1 MASVEKQRVIT
12 PGDPALESGRGEP
25 YAAGTT
31 IARYKIVSL
40 LGSGAMGDVYRATDR
55 TLEREVALKVLP
67 AELVHDRERVRRF
80 AQEARAASA
89 LSHPHIVTIHEVGHA
104 RPSSNVQ
111 QIADR
116 TTKRN
121 SEVHYIAMEFVDGR
135 TLRETFGTSLPLRR
149 AVELLAQVADGLGK
163 AHAAGI
169 IHRDLK
175 PENIIVANEGYAKV
189 VDFGLAKL
197 IDADRGWN
205 PIGADSP
212 TMRAITQNGEVL
224 GTPGYMSPEQIT
236 GGVVDVR
243 ADVFSFGCILY
254 EAITR
259 TRPFEAESFVDT
271 LYKILH
277 EDPPSISALAP
288 ATPPEL
294 QRIVSKCLAKDRE
307 ERYQS
312 IRDAALD
319 LRQWLHQGETS
330 EQPAHRDRTSQLR
343 IALLATTL
351 AALPVLGWIFLGHR
365 SPSSSAI
372 PEQTTRRVTTNGRT
386 PLVAISPDAR
396 YLAYVTNDARGSAV
410 WLEQLETKSS
420 MQLVPPAPGHF
431 VSVTFSRDGNY
442 VYYVRYDT
450 NLMADL
456 VRIPMLGGKAE
467 TLVHDIDT
475 RPDFSADGK
484 HVAFVRDDFNKSTS
498 TVMVA
503 NADGTGERALAAI
516 HLSDRAYSPSWS
528 RDGQH
533 LVVAQ
538 HAKLLDIAFPSGKI
552 REITT
557 EPRFESVRNVTWSD
571 RDTLIVAAVQEQ
583 STGHVRLW
591 EVEASN
597 GEARPITDELSDLSL
612 PSISADGKTIAAV
625 QTIRQANLFNY
636 DGKGVKQITS
646 GLGSTNGLNGIAWL
660 GDHILYSSTSDGASS
675 IWSAD
680 PATGTASK
688 LTEGTG
694 DDLQPTPSPDG
705 SVIVYEAASKDQYTL
720 WRMKPD
726 GTDRRQLT
734 PGPRDYDFAISPD
747 SKTLAWASVDT
758 KSNEWSMWTMP
769 LAGGTPKKIATRS
782 TLIQQLRYT
791 PDGQTIIF
799 TGYAGSML
807 RLYRMPATGGT
818 ITEMTSKRAA
828 DSSLSA
834 DGRTLLCAYDY
845 DDKLTT
851 SLAMIPLDGGDM
863 KTMPLKGWRYRWR
876 ANDVTYLHTENGT
889 TNLWM
894 LDHGTPRQLTEFSE
908 GSVVDYTWSADGKRA
923 VVTHVVDSSDAVV
936 IRRK

>member
-1 MASVEKQRVIT
+1 MPSVEKQRVT

-25 YAAGTT
+25 FAAGTT

-40 LGSGAMGDVYRATDR
+40 LGSGAMGDVYRAHDR
-55 TLEREVALKVLP
+55 TLDREVALKVLP
-67 AELVHDRERVRRF
+67 PELVHDRERVRRF

-104 RPSSNVQ
+104 RPSATVQ

-116 TTKRN
+116 NTKRN
-121 SEVHYIAMEFVDGR
+121 SEVHYIAMEFVDGH
-135 TLRETFGTSLPLRR
+135 TLRETLGTALPLRR

-212 TMRAITQNGEVL
+212 TLRAITQNGEVL

-236 GGVVDVR
+236 GGMVDVR

-259 TRPFEAESFVDT
+259 MRPFEAESFVDT

-277 EDPPSISALAP
+277 EDPPSIAAIAP

-294 QRIVSKCLAKDRE
+294 QRIVSKCLAKNRE

-312 IRDAALD
+312 IRDAAID
-319 LRQWLHQGETS
+319 LRQWLHQGEAS
-330 EQPAHRDRTSQLR
+330 EQPVRRDRASQLR
-343 IALLATTL
+343 VVLLATTL

-365 SPSSSAI
+365 QNATSEP
-372 PEQTTRRVTTNGRT
+372 PQQTIRRVTTNGRT

-396 YLAYVTNDARGSAV
+396 YIAYVSADANGAGV
-410 WLEQLETKSS
+410 WLEQLETKSAL
-420 MQLVPPAPGHF
+420 QLVPSTLGHY

-456 VRIPMLGGKAE
+456 FRIPMLGGKPE
-467 TLVHDIDT
+467 TIVHDIDT
-475 RPDFSADGK
+475 RPDFSPDGA

-503 NADGTGERALAAI
+503 NANGSGERAVATLR
-516 HLSDRAYSPSWS
+516 LPDRAFSPAWS

-533 LVVAQ
+533 IVIAQ
-538 HAKLLDIAFPSGKI
+538 YTKLFDITWPNATM

-557 EPRFESVRNVTWSD
+557 HPRFESVRNVTWSD
-571 RDTLIVAAVQEQ
+571 RSTLLVAAVQEQ

-591 EVEASN
+591 EVDAAN
-597 GEARPITDELSDLSL
+597 GDARPITDELSDLSL
-612 PSISADGKTIAAV
+612 PSVSADGKTIAAV
-625 QTIRQANLFNY
+625 QTIRQANLFDY
-636 DGKGVKQITS
+636 DDKGIRQITS

-660 GDHILYSSTSDGASS
+660 GDHILYSSTTDGQSDVWA
-675 IWSAD
+675 AD
-680 PATGTASK
+680 PVTGAATK
-688 LTEGTG
+688 LTDGSN
-694 DDLQPTPSPDG
+694 DLHPTPSPDG
-705 SVIVYEAASKDQYTL
+705 SLIVYEAVVKDQYTL

-726 GTDRRQLT
+726 GSDRRQLT
-734 PGPRDYDFAISPD
+734 PGPRDYDFTISPD
-747 SKTLAWASVDT
+747 SKTLAWASIDP
-758 KSNEWSMWTMP
+758 KSNEWSLWTMP
-769 LAGGTPKKIATRS
+769 LAGGTPKKITSRE

-791 PDGQTIIF
+791 PDGKTIIF

-807 RLYRMPATGGT
+807 RLYRMPADGGA
-818 ITEMTSKRAA
+818 ITEMTSKRAT
-828 DSSLSA
+828 DSALSA
-834 DGRTLLCAYDY
+834 DGRTLVCAYDF
-845 DDKLTT
+845 DDKSST
-851 SLAMIPLDGGDM
+851 SLAMIPLDGGEM
-863 KTMPLKGWRYRWR
+863 KTMPLKGSRFRWR
-876 ANDVTYLHTENGT
+876 GNDVTYLRTENGT
-889 TNLWM
+889 TNLWT
-894 LDHGTPRQLTEFSE
+894 LDHGTPRRLTEFSE
-908 GSVVDYTWSADGKRA
+908 GSIVDYTWSDDGKRA
-923 VVTHVVDSSDAVV
+923 VVTHVVDSSDVVV